1 VRRNRMTIDRQRFW
15 EWMDTCPLREGT
27 DDKEGWFISRDEG
40 DDISIYFYLEV
51 DEEEDEDE

>member
-1 VRRNRMTIDRQRFW
+1 MTIDRQRFW
-15 EWMDTCPLREGT
+15 EWMATCPLREGT

-51 DEEEDEDE
+51 DEDE